1 MANDPERPQHWPSDV
16 EPLFI
21 EDMQKLGRNKRN
33 ELFWDGKPIV
43 TRNQYVFTNYQRAL
57 AILAI
62 IASVATILTG
72 LNNAAVFMCGR
83 GVDWLGCPL
92 LPQPAAA
99 KIFLELPP
107 TPAPAVPGPPKGRAK
122 TSN

>member
-1 MANDPERPQHWPSDV
+1 VESDPERPKHWPGDV

-21 EDMQKLGRNKRN
+21 EDMQKLGRNNKN

-62 IASVATILTG
+62 IASLATILTG

-83 GVDWLGCPL
+83 GVNWLGCPL
-92 LPQPAAA
+92 VSQPAP

-107 TPAPAVPGPPKGRAK
+107 ISAPSATVQPKSGPKA
-122 TSN
+122 SN